1 MQMRALVLSN
11 KYVSFLSEKVMDFG
25 LLVKFKLSLTV
36 VFSALMAYS
45 IVCDDFRWS
54 NLFLLFLGGFLVTG
68 ASNALNQVLEKD
80 LDVQMVRT
88 QNRPIASGRMSSTI
102 GVLSAGLM
110 AFFGIC
116 TLMLFNP
123 MTAFLGVLSLISYAF
138 IYTPMKRISPISV
151 AIGAIPGAMPVLIGA
166 VAHEG
171 TISSLGLMLFN
182 IQFLWQFVHFWAIAW
197 LSDEDY
203 KKAGF
208 IFLPSKNGEKDQN
221 TGLLSLFFGILLIVS
236 SVLCFYF
243 GYLTI
248 YSATFLVLLNV
259 YWSMSCWKLYKECSR
274 EAARKQMFISFAHLP
289 LTLFAF
295 LFDKFL

>member
-1 MQMRALVLSN
+1 MRTLVLSN
-11 KYVSFLSEKVMDFG
+11 KYVHFFSEKVMDFG

-36 VFSALMAYS
+36 VFSALMAYA
-45 IVCDDFRWS
+45 IVCEGFLWS
-54 NLFLLFLGGFLVTG
+54 NMFLLFFGGFLVTG

-80 LDVQMVRT
+80 LDAQMERT
-88 QNRPIASGRMSSTI
+88 QNRPIASGRMSSTT
-102 GVLSAGLM
+102 GVLAAGLM

-116 TLMLFNP
+116 SLMLFNP
-123 MTAFLGVLSLISYAF
+123 MTAFLGILSLISYAF
-138 IYTPMKRISPISV
+138 IYTPMKRISPLSV
-151 AIGAIPGAMPVLIGA
+151 AVGAIPGAMPVLIGV

-171 TISSLGLMLFN
+171 ALTSFGLMLFN

-197 LSDEDY
+197 LADEDY

-208 IFLPSKNGEKDQN
+208 IFLPSKNGDKDQN
-221 TGLLSLFFGILLIVS
+221 TGFLSLVFGILLIFS
-236 SVLCFYF
+236 SALCYYF
-243 GYLTI
+243 GYLGIITT
-248 YSATFLVLLNV
+248 SFLVILNV
-259 YWSMSCWKLYKECSR
+259 YWSMSCWKLYKECSK

>member
-1 MQMRALVLSN
+1 MRTLVLSN
-11 KYVSFLSEKVMDFG
+11 KYVHFFSEKVVDLG

-36 VFSALMAYS
+36 VFSALMAYA
-45 IVCDDFRWS
+45 IVCNGFLWS
-54 NLFLLFLGGFLVTG
+54 NMFLLFIGGFLVTG
-68 ASNALNQVLEKD
+68 ASNALNQALEKD
-80 LDVQMVRT
+80 LDAQMTRT
-88 QNRPIASGRMSSTI
+88 QNRPIASGRMSSTE
-102 GVLSAGLM
+102 GVLIAGLM
-110 AFFGIC
+110 SFFGLC

-123 MTAFLGVLSLISYAF
+123 LTAFLGAMSLISYAF
-138 IYTPMKRISPISV
+138 IYTPMKRMSPISV
-151 AIGAIPGAMPVLIGA
+151 AVGAIPGAMPVLIGV

-171 TISSLGLMLFN
+171 SITSLGLMLFN
-182 IQFLWQFVHFWAIAW
+182 MQFLWQFVHFWAIAW

-208 IFLPSKNGEKDQN
+208 IFLPSKDGAKDQN
-221 TGLLSLFFGILLIVS
+221 TGLLSLLFGVFLIIS
-236 SVLCFYF
+236 SVFCYYL
-243 GYLTI
+243 GYLGL
-248 YSATFLVLLNV
+248 YSTSFLVILNV